1 MTLKTK
7 NVIRELRSMLPQRA
21 LNIIEARV
29 VAEAQATTLLE
40 LLRID
45 QAPVDVGQIALL
57 PRVRVDLLSDLPE
70 TSSSGISRWHGGWWV
85 IQISRKI
92 PLQRRR
98 FSLAHEFK
106 HVVDAGSA
114 ERVYETLG
122 GGNPDEHEIRVEEIA
137 DYFAACL
144 LMPRQF
150 IVQAIKQGA
159 GDVYSLA
166 LLFTVSPI
174 AMKRRLHDLGF
185 RVEPTLASLQEPA
198 AQWFRA
204 RTEHVTS
211 NGKEASHAEKECT
224 NSCTA

>member
-7 NVIRELRSMLPQRA
+7 NIIRELRNVMPQRV
-21 LNIIEARV
+21 LDVIEARAL
-29 VAEAQATTLLE
+29 AEAQATMLLG
-40 LLRID
+40 LLGID

-57 PRVRVDLLSDLPE
+57 PRVRVDLLSELPE
-70 TSSSGISRWHGGWWV
+70 TSSSGSSRWRGGWWV

-98 FSLAHEFK
+98 FCLAHEFK
-106 HVVDAGSA
+106 HILDAGSA
-114 ERVYETLG
+114 ERVYATLG
-122 GGNPDEHEIRVEEIA
+122 GGNPDEHEIRLEEIA

-159 GDVYSLA
+159 GDVYALA

-185 RVEPTLASLQEPA
+185 RVEPTLASLQEPT

-211 NGKEASHAEKECT
+211 DGKEASHAEKKCT
-224 NSCTA
+224 NSCIA